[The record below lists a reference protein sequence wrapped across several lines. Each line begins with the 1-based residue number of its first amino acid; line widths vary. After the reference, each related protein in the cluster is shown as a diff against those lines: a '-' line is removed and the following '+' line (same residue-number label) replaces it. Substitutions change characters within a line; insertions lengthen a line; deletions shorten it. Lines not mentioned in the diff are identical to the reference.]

1 MPKVRIHMIQII
13 LLFCIIFEIE
23 LCANY
28 IFLITAGFGLP
39 IEMPCGLC
47 CIQCHFS
54 NICPSCQFN
63 NYMNIGDKCVECHKY
78 CGSCSGTVDTCVTC
92 SHENRINPP
101 SCNCKPKS
109 LENP

>member
-23 LCANY
+23 SCANY
-28 IFLITAGFGLP
+28 KFLIPVGFGQQ

-47 CIQCHFS
+47 CIQCQIS
-54 NICPSCQFN
+54 NICPSFQFN
-63 NYMNIGDKCVECHKY
+63 NYMKIGNQCFEYHEY
-78 CGSCSGTVDTCVTC
+78 CGTFDTCVTC
-92 SHENRINPP
+92 SHVNRINPP

-109 LENP
+109 LESSIMS